1 MGACANTG
9 GINPR
14 ARLLDSS
21 GMELGAAVTALESDA
36 GWPSSDWW
44 RHWDDPQLDALI
56 QQALVGQP
64 DLRVARARL
73 DLAQAQ
79 TRIAGAA
86 FLPQLDAASDLGRR
100 RYPRY
105 DTPSPPGGY
114 TVWSNDVGFTLS
126 YELDLWGRNR
136 AILEGSLSAARATA
150 AEMHAV
156 QLALETAVT
165 RAYIQLSLQ
174 YQLHDASQA
183 ILTQAENTRD
193 IVARRVAAG
202 LASRLELSQAEAQ
215 LAITAGE
222 LEQTNEQ
229 IALARHQIA
238 ALIGQAPGA
247 GDGFKRPELKLDF
260 PVSLPATLPAELVR
274 HRPDMVAQRWL
285 VQSAAKG
292 IAVAR
297 ADFYPRIDL
306 QATAGLASAT
316 TFGNFFTFVSNDA
329 EGHSLGAA
337 IYLPIFEGG
346 KLQGRYGAA
355 VANYDAAVETYNRS
369 VLTAMQQVADQVVSL
384 QSLATQQDDAEK
396 SVAEARSAFGLAD
409 RGYRSGITEFL
420 NVLVTQATLLRQR
433 QQLALIQAR
442 RLDAWT
448 LLMQSLGG
456 GLESS
461 APLRADAPAD
471 DSDGRHAP

>member
-1 MGACANTG
+1 
-9 GINPR
+9 
-14 ARLLDSS
+14 
-21 GMELGAAVTALESDA
+21 
-36 GWPSSDWW
+36 
-44 RHWDDPQLDALI
+44 
-56 QQALVGQP
+56 
-64 DLRVARARL
+64 
-73 DLAQAQ
+73 
-79 TRIAGAA
+79 
-86 FLPQLDAASDLGRR
+86 
-100 RYPRY
+100 
-105 DTPSPPGGY
+105 
-114 TVWSNDVGFTLS
+114 
-126 YELDLWGRNR
+126 
-136 AILEGSLSAARATA
+136 
-150 AEMHAV
+150 
-156 QLALETAVT
+156 
-165 RAYIQLSLQ
+165 
-174 YQLHDASQA
+174 
-183 ILTQAENTRD
+183 
-193 IVARRVAAG
+193 
-202 LASRLELSQAEAQ
+202 
-215 LAITAGE
+215 
-222 LEQTNEQ
+222 
-229 IALARHQIA
+229 
-238 ALIGQAPGA
+238 
-247 GDGFKRPELKLDF
+247 
-260 PVSLPATLPAELVR
+260 
-274 HRPDMVAQRWL
+274 MVAQRWL